1 RIAGDD
7 APTAGLGRTVE
18 DNKKA
23 RTTWENWW
31 AANKEKADLSRLQ
44 KEDAFRGF
52 TVVCEYDGNGNGRVW
67 EFGKDGKQRW
77 EVTGM
82 PGANDVQVLPGGRIL
97 VAERNSGKVTE
108 RNLKGTV
115 LWEHAVPSP
124 IAAQRLPNGNTLIC
138 TFNQILEVSPDK
150 KTVREH
156 NNG

>member
-1 RIAGDD
+1 
-7 APTAGLGRTVE
+7 
-18 DNKKA
+18 
-23 RTTWENWW
+23 
-31 AANKEKADLSRLQ
+31 
-44 KEDAFRGF
+44 
-52 TVVCEYDGNGNGRVW
+52 NGRVW

-97 VAERNSGKVTE
+97 VAERNSGLVTE

-115 LWEHAVPSP
+115 LWKHTVPSP

-138 TFNQILEVSPDK
+138 TFNQLLEVTPDN

-156 NNG
+156 NNGSGFRHAVRLRNGHILYVTSGGNVVELDADWKQVRSFTPERHAQGAGYWASVELL